1 LNVDLKKREQI
12 MKTRFLGQT
21 GVRVSE
27 LCFGAMTFGGKGYW
41 ANIGQV
47 GQKEADDLVN
57 IAIDGGINFFDTADV
72 YSEGMSELLLGK
84 ALGTRRNSVVLAT
97 KVRGRTGSG
106 PNDVGLSRR
115 HIIDS
120 CNASLKRLGTDYID
134 LYQVHSFDPR
144 TPLEETLRTLDDL
157 VREGKVRYVG
167 ASNFAGWQLMKALA
181 ISDTQHLERFIT
193 LQAFYSL
200 IARDLENELVP
211 LSLDQHLGI
220 LPWSPLGG
228 GFLTGKYRR
237 GKPRPEGVR
246 RSNPTAQFLQF
257 DEEKG
262 FDIVDELE
270 KTARKY
276 GATITQA
283 ALNYLLRKPGVT
295 SVIVGARNKEQLTD
309 NLKTVDWEIAA
320 EEVARLDTLSTPPR
334 VYPYWMLERMSQ
346 DR

>member
-1 LNVDLKKREQI
+1 
-12 MKTRFLGQT
+12 MKTRFLGDT

-120 CNASLKRLGTDYID
+120 CNTSLKRLGTDYID

-157 VREGKVRYVG
+157 VRQGKVRYVG

-237 GKPRPEGVR
+237 GKPRPEGAR

-257 DEEKG
+257 DEGKG

>member
-1 LNVDLKKREQI
+1 
-12 MKTRFLGQT
+12 
-21 GVRVSE
+21 
-27 LCFGAMTFGGKGYW
+27 
-41 ANIGQV
+41 
-47 GQKEADDLVN
+47 
-57 IAIDGGINFFDTADV
+57 
-72 YSEGMSELLLGK
+72 MSELLLGK
-84 ALGTRRNSVVLAT
+84 ALGTKRNSVVLAT

-120 CNASLKRLGTDYID
+120 CNTSLKRLGTDYID

-237 GKPRPEGVR
+237 GKPRPEGAR

-257 DEEKG
+257 DEGKG

>member
-1 LNVDLKKREQI
+1 
-12 MKTRFLGQT
+12 MKTRFLGNT

-120 CNASLKRLGTDYID
+120 CNTSLKRLGTDYID

-167 ASNFAGWQLMKALA
+167 ASNFAGWLLMKALA

-237 GKPRPEGVR
+237 GKPRPEGAR

-257 DEEKG
+257 DEGKG

-320 EEVARLDTLSTPPR
+320 EEVARLDTLTTPPR

>member
-1 LNVDLKKREQI
+1 
-12 MKTRFLGQT
+12 MKTRFLGDT

-27 LCFGAMTFGGKGYW
+27 LCFGAMTFGGKDYW

-84 ALGTRRNSVVLAT
+84 ALGTKRNSVVLAT

-157 VREGKVRYVG
+157 VRQGKVRYVG

-237 GKPRPEGVR
+237 GKPRPEGAR